1 MGRAVRRPVVKRA
14 WQDGVPFDLLDCGH
28 FVPTEWDVM
37 RKKRDESLYRD
48 CAKCDEG
55 GGGQA

>member
-1 MGRAVRRPVVKRA
+1 MRRPVVKRA